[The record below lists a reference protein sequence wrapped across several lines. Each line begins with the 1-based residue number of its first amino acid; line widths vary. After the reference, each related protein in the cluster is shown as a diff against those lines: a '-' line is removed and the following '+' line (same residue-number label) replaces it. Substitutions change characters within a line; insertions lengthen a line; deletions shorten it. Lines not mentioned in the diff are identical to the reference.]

1 MNPLKALGLVALLF
15 AIGSIAGCF
24 SSNPDDI
31 RAFVKPYEVDVTAE
45 NYVFEPPDEVEIHC
59 PDIPPIDMQRQRIR
73 PDGKI
78 SFKELGEIEVAGTV
92 ALMLDRVRAAPPS
105 MLIVDFHLPDGNAL
119 RTLPLLKALAPAM
132 KIAAFSNDAT
142 TFHRAASLQA
152 GADWFFD
159 KSAEFPQLLDLV
171 RDRAAAH

>member
-1 MNPLKALGLVALLF
+1 MALAGQAVHHRLMTMSLLLVEDSALVRTSMLRLLESVPF
-15 AIGSIAGCF
+15 I
-24 SSNPDDI
+24 
-31 RAFVKPYEVDVTAE
+31 
-45 NYVFEPPDEVEIHC
+45 
-59 PDIPPIDMQRQRIR
+59 
-73 PDGKI
+73 
-78 SFKELGEIEVAGTV
+78 GEIEVAGTV